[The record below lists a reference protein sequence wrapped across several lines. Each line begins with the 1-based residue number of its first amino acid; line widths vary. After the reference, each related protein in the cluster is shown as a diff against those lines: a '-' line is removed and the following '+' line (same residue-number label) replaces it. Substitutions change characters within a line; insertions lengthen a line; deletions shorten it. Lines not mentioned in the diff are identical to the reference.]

1 MDLQGE
7 MVKFKAWLRGL
18 ILVGGFSGAHKAAA
32 GLA

>member
-7 MVKFKAWLRGL
+7 MVKLKAWLRGL
-18 ILVGGFSGAHKAAA
+18 FLVGGFAGARRAAA